1 MISAFANTWKVPE
14 LRDRILFTLALI
26 VIIRLGVH
34 ITLPG
39 VDASVIKAWL
49 DDLQKQD
56 PTSPTGGVTAL
67 LTVFSGG
74 GLQQAGIFAL
84 GIMPYI
90 SASIMVQ
97 LMTAVVPKLSRLAR
111 EDGGRQKIVQY
122 TRYITIGIAI
132 VQGFFVAKSLTA
144 PGNIP
149 YMAGIERFGELVPDP
164 SVGWMLLTVVT
175 IVAGTVLLMWIGDQ
189 ITEKGIGNGTSIIIT
204 VNIISALPGALIQA
218 WNYFVTGDGVSK
230 YNAIMMVVMIALLLI
245 VIAATIAI
253 TQAQRRIAVQYAKR
267 VVGRKQ
273 FGGQTQ
279 YLPLKVNYSGVMPI
293 IFASAV
299 LSLPPMMLQWFF
311 AGQGWSTKLYG
322 ELVGG
327 GTWYY
332 VLGGIGIFL
341 FSYFWVAMMFQPSQ
355 IAEDL
360 KRNGGYIPGVRPGK
374 PTADFLDFTMTR
386 LTFAGAVFLTLLFV
400 LPVAVGALVKLP
412 PGSLVLQFFG
422 GTSLLI
428 MVGVVL
434 DIMRQVET
442 QLLQRHYDGFLRKG
456 KLKGRYDR
464 LKQGSNAAPRTVI
477 VYLWTIVALLIVLAI
492 TAYVYNRANQPAKTT
507 PPSEQV
513 EKSDAQPSDA
523 SQEQSKS
530 SDVKT
535 SDAAAPATETASE
548 AQATDEGNA
557 SANGS
562 QEQQSAPPDESQPA
576 PTEPAPKS
584 QGSGE

>member
-1 MISAFANTWKVPE
+1 MISAFTNTWRIPE

-34 ITLPG
+34 LTLPG
-39 VDASVIKAWL
+39 VDATVIKAWL
-49 DDLQKQD
+49 DSLKNQD
-56 PTSPTGGVTAL
+56 PTTGGGITAL

-111 EDGGRQKIVQY
+111 EDGGRQKITQY
-122 TRYITIGIAI
+122 TRYLTIFIAL
-132 VQGFFVAKSLTA
+132 VQGFFVAKSLTH
-144 PGNIP
+144 PQNIP
-149 YMAGIERFGELVPDP
+149 YMKGIERFGNLVPDP
-164 SVGWMLLTVVT
+164 SITWMVLTVLT
-175 IVAGTVLLMWIGDQ
+175 IVAGTVLLLWIADQ

-218 WNYFVTGDGVSK
+218 WNFFVNSK
-230 YNAIMMVVMIALLLI
+230 DANAFNSIMMVVMIAMLLI

-279 YLPLKVNYSGVMPI
+279 YLPLKVNYAGVMPI

-311 AGQGWSTKLYG
+311 AGQGWATKLYG

-332 VLGGIGIFL
+332 ILGGVGIFL

-386 LTFAGAVFLTLLFV
+386 LTFAGAVFMVALFV
-400 LPVAVGALVKLP
+400 LPVLTGKMVGLP
-412 PGSLVLQFFG
+412 PSSLVLHFFG

-434 DIMRQVET
+434 DVMRQVET
-442 QLLQRHYDGFLRKG
+442 QLLQKHYDGFLRKG

-464 LKQGSNAAPRTVI
+464 LNQTSGAAPKTAI
-477 VYLWTIVALLIVLAI
+477 IYLWTVIAVLVVIGI
-492 TAYVYNRANQPAKTT
+492 TAYIYNSNR
-507 PPSEQV
+507 
-513 EKSDAQPSDA
+513 
-523 SQEQSKS
+523 
-530 SDVKT
+530 
-535 SDAAAPATETASE
+535 
-548 AQATDEGNA
+548 
-557 SANGS
+557 
-562 QEQQSAPPDESQPA
+562 
-576 PTEPAPKS
+576 
-584 QGSGE
+584 

>member
-1 MISAFANTWKVPE
+1 MISAFANTWKIPE

-39 VDASVIKAWL
+39 VDASVIKAYL
-49 DDLQKQD
+49 DSVQNAD
-56 PTSPTGGVTAL
+56 PTNPAGGITAML
-67 LTVFSGG
+67 QVFSGG

-111 EDGGRQKIVQY
+111 EDGGRQKITQY
-122 TRYITIGIAI
+122 TRYITIAIAL
-132 VQGFFVAKSLTA
+132 VQGFFVAKTLTD

-149 YMAGIERFGELVPDP
+149 YMQGIEKFGTLVPNPDI
-164 SVGWMLLTVVT
+164 WWFTLTIIT

-204 VNIISALPGALIQA
+204 VNIIAALPGALIQA
-218 WNYFVTGDGVSK
+218 WNYFVKGNSA
-230 YNAIMMVVMIALLLI
+230 YLSIMMVVMIALLLF
-245 VIAATIAI
+245 VIAATIAL

-279 YLPLKVNYSGVMPI
+279 YLPLKVNYAGVMPI
-293 IFASAV
+293 IFATAV

-311 AGQGWSTKLYG
+311 PDAAWAKNLYAQ
-322 ELVGG
+322 LSGG
-327 GTWYY
+327 GTGYY
-332 VLGGIGIFL
+332 ILGGVGIFL

-374 PTADFLDFTMTR
+374 PTADFLDFTMAR
-386 LTFAGAVFLTLLFV
+386 LTFAGAIFLAIVFV
-400 LPVAVGALVKLP
+400 LPVGVGKAVGLP

-434 DIMRQVET
+434 DVMRQVET
-442 QLLQRHYDGFLRKG
+442 QLLQKHYDGFLRKG

-464 LKQGSNAAPRTVI
+464 LANAGGGSAPKTAIVFLWVVI
-477 VYLWTIVALLIVLAI
+477 AIIIVVGGTIVI
-492 TAYVYNRANQPAKTT
+492 YNKTH
-507 PPSEQV
+507 
-513 EKSDAQPSDA
+513 
-523 SQEQSKS
+523 
-530 SDVKT
+530 
-535 SDAAAPATETASE
+535 
-548 AQATDEGNA
+548 
-557 SANGS
+557 
-562 QEQQSAPPDESQPA
+562 
-576 PTEPAPKS
+576 
-584 QGSGE
+584 

>member
-1 MISAFANTWKVPE
+1 MISAFANTWKIPE

-39 VDASVIKAWL
+39 VDATVIKAYL
-49 DDLQKQD
+49 DSVQNSD
-56 PTSPTGGVTAL
+56 PTNPTGGITAML
-67 LTVFSGG
+67 QVFSGG

-111 EDGGRQKIVQY
+111 EDGGRQKITQY
-122 TRYITIGIAI
+122 TRYITIAIAL
-132 VQGFFVAKSLTA
+132 VQGFFVAKTLTQ

-149 YMAGIERFGELVPDP
+149 YMQGIEKFGILVPNPDI
-164 SVGWMLLTVVT
+164 WWFTLTIIT

-204 VNIISALPGALIQA
+204 VNIIAALPGALIQA
-218 WNYFVTGDGVSK
+218 WNYFVKGNSA
-230 YNAIMMVVMIALLLI
+230 YLSIMMVVMIALLLF
-245 VIAATIAI
+245 VIAATIAL

-279 YLPLKVNYSGVMPI
+279 YLPLKVNYAGVMPI
-293 IFASAV
+293 IFATAV

-311 AGQGWSTKLYG
+311 PDSGWAKNLYA
-322 ELVGG
+322 ELSGG
-327 GTWYY
+327 GTGYY
-332 VLGGIGIFL
+332 ILGGVGIFL

-374 PTADFLDFTMTR
+374 PTADFLDFTMAR
-386 LTFAGAVFLTLLFV
+386 LTFAGAIFLAIVFV
-400 LPVAVGALVKLP
+400 LPVGVGKAVGLP

-434 DIMRQVET
+434 DVMRQVET
-442 QLLQRHYDGFLRKG
+442 QLLQKHYDGFLRKG

-464 LKQGSNAAPRTVI
+464 LANAGGGSAPKTAIVFLWVVI
-477 VYLWTIVALLIVLAI
+477 AIIIVVGGTIVI
-492 TAYVYNRANQPAKTT
+492 YNKTH
-507 PPSEQV
+507 
-513 EKSDAQPSDA
+513 
-523 SQEQSKS
+523 
-530 SDVKT
+530 
-535 SDAAAPATETASE
+535 
-548 AQATDEGNA
+548 
-557 SANGS
+557 
-562 QEQQSAPPDESQPA
+562 
-576 PTEPAPKS
+576 
-584 QGSGE
+584 

>member
-1 MISAFANTWKVPE
+1 MISAFASTWKIPE

-34 ITLPG
+34 ITIPG
-39 VDASVIKAWL
+39 VDASVIKEWL
-49 DDLQKQD
+49 DSQTKDA
-56 PTSPTGGVTAL
+56 TVGGGISAL

-74 GLQQAGIFAL
+74 GLQQAGVFAL

-111 EDGGRQKIVQY
+111 EDGGRQKITQY
-122 TRYITIGIAI
+122 TRYITIAIAL
-132 VQGFFVAKSLTA
+132 VQGFFVAKSLTN
-144 PGNIP
+144 PGSIP
-149 YMAGIERFGELVPDP
+149 YMQGIEQVGRPLVPNPDALW
-164 SVGWMLLTVVT
+164 VTLTVLT

-189 ITEKGIGNGTSIIIT
+189 ITEKGIGNGVSIIIT

-218 WNYFVTGDGVSK
+218 WNFFIPSQGAV
-230 YNAIMMVVMIALLLI
+230 NAFNAMWMVIMIALLLV
-245 VIAATIAI
+245 VIAGTIAI

-279 YLPLKVNYSGVMPI
+279 YLPLKVNYAGVMPI
-293 IFASAV
+293 IFATAV
-299 LSLPPMMLQWFF
+299 LSLPPLMLQWIP
-311 AGQGWSTKLYG
+311 GVSSQPWSVKLFNQ
-322 ELVGG
+322 LSGG
-327 GTWYY
+327 GALFYI
-332 VLGGIGIFL
+332 LGGIGIFL

-386 LTFAGAVFLTLLFV
+386 LTFAGAFFMV
-400 LPVAVGALVKLP
+400 LIFILPMITGHVVGLP

-434 DIMRQVET
+434 DVMRQVET
-442 QLLQRHYDGFLRKG
+442 QLLQKHYDGFLRKG

-464 LKQGSNAAPRTVI
+464 LSQTSGAAPKTAI
-477 VYLWTIVALLIVLAI
+477 VYLWTVIAVLVVIGI
-492 TAYVYNRANQPAKTT
+492 TAYIYN
-507 PPSEQV
+507 
-513 EKSDAQPSDA
+513 
-523 SQEQSKS
+523 S
-530 SDVKT
+530 SH
-535 SDAAAPATETASE
+535 
-548 AQATDEGNA
+548 
-557 SANGS
+557 
-562 QEQQSAPPDESQPA
+562 
-576 PTEPAPKS
+576 
-584 QGSGE
+584 

>member
-1 MISAFANTWKVPE
+1 MISAFANTWKIPE

-39 VDASVIKAWL
+39 VDATVIKAWM
-49 DDLQKQD
+49 DSIQKQD
-56 PTSPTGGVTAL
+56 PTSPSGGITAL

-97 LMTAVVPKLSRLAR
+97 LMTAIVPKLSRLAR
-111 EDGGRQKIVQY
+111 EDGGRQKITQY
-122 TRYITIGIAI
+122 TRYITIGIAL
-132 VQGFFVAKSLTA
+132 VQGFFVAKSLTN
-144 PGNIP
+144 PGKIP
-149 YMAGIERFGELVPDP
+149 YMSGIERFGNLVPDP
-164 SVGWMLLTVVT
+164 SAMWMILTVVT
-175 IVAGTVLLMWIGDQ
+175 IVAGTILLMWLGDQ

-204 VNIISALPGALIQA
+204 VNIISSLPGALIQA
-218 WNYFVTGDGVSK
+218 WKYFVTGDGGSFR
-230 YNAIMMVVMIALLLI
+230 AIMMVVMIALLLV

-279 YLPLKVNYSGVMPI
+279 YLPLKVNYAGVMPI

-311 AGQGWSTKLYG
+311 AGQGWATKIYG

-327 GTWYY
+327 GLWYY
-332 VLGGIGIFL
+332 ILGGIGIFL

-386 LTFAGAVFLTLLFV
+386 LTFAGAIFLTMLFV
-400 LPVAVGALVKLP
+400 LPVLTGKIVGLP
-412 PGSLVLQFFG
+412 PGSLVLHFFG

-434 DIMRQVET
+434 DVMRQVET
-442 QLLQRHYDGFLRKG
+442 QLLQKHYDGFLRKG

-464 LKQGSNAAPRTVI
+464 LAQGSNAAPRTAI
-477 VYLWTIVALLIVLAI
+477 VYLWTVIAVLVVVGI
-492 TAYVYNRANQPAKTT
+492 TAYIYN
-507 PPSEQV
+507 SV
-513 EKSDAQPSDA
+513 H
-523 SQEQSKS
+523 
-530 SDVKT
+530 
-535 SDAAAPATETASE
+535 
-548 AQATDEGNA
+548 
-557 SANGS
+557 
-562 QEQQSAPPDESQPA
+562 
-576 PTEPAPKS
+576 
-584 QGSGE
+584 

>member
-1 MISAFANTWKVPE
+1 MISAFTNTWRIPE

-34 ITLPG
+34 LTLPG
-39 VDASVIKAWL
+39 VDATVIKAWL
-49 DDLQKQD
+49 DSLKNQD
-56 PTSPTGGVTAL
+56 PTTGGGITAL

-111 EDGGRQKIVQY
+111 EDGGRQKITQY
-122 TRYITIGIAI
+122 TRYLTIFIAL
-132 VQGFFVAKSLTA
+132 VQGFFVAKSLTN
-144 PGNIP
+144 PGHIP
-149 YMAGIERFGELVPDP
+149 YMQGIERFGNLVPDP
-164 SVGWMLLTVVT
+164 SITWMALTVLT
-175 IVAGTVLLMWIGDQ
+175 IVAGTVLLLWIADQ

-218 WNYFVTGDGVSK
+218 WNFFVNSK
-230 YNAIMMVVMIALLLI
+230 DANAFNSIMMVVMIAMLLI

-279 YLPLKVNYSGVMPI
+279 YLPLKVNYAGVMPI

-311 AGQGWSTKLYG
+311 AGQGWATKLYG

-332 VLGGIGIFL
+332 ILGGVGIFL

-386 LTFAGAVFLTLLFV
+386 LTFAGAVFMVALFV
-400 LPVAVGALVKLP
+400 LPVLTGKMVGLP
-412 PGSLVLQFFG
+412 PSSLVLHFFG

-434 DIMRQVET
+434 DVMRQVET
-442 QLLQRHYDGFLRKG
+442 QLLQKHYDGFLRKG

-464 LKQGSNAAPRTVI
+464 LNQTSGAAPKTAI
-477 VYLWTIVALLIVLAI
+477 IYLWTVIAVLVVIGI
-492 TAYVYNRANQPAKTT
+492 TAYIYNSNR
-507 PPSEQV
+507 
-513 EKSDAQPSDA
+513 
-523 SQEQSKS
+523 
-530 SDVKT
+530 
-535 SDAAAPATETASE
+535 
-548 AQATDEGNA
+548 
-557 SANGS
+557 
-562 QEQQSAPPDESQPA
+562 
-576 PTEPAPKS
+576 
-584 QGSGE
+584 

>member
-1 MISAFANTWKVPE
+1 MISAFANTWKIPE

-39 VDASVIKAWL
+39 VDATVIKEWL
-49 DDLQKQD
+49 DSVQKQD
-56 PTSPTGGVTAL
+56 PKSAGGGISAL
-67 LTVFSGG
+67 LQVFSGG

-90 SASIMVQ
+90 SSSIMVQ

-111 EDGGRQKIVQY
+111 EDGGRQKITQY

-132 VQGFFVAKSLTA
+132 VQGFFVAKSLMN
-144 PGNIP
+144 PKSIP
-149 YMAGIERFGELVPDP
+149 YMAGIEKIGRPLVPDP
-164 SVGWMLLTVVT
+164 SFLWMGLTVLT
-175 IVAGTVLLMWIGDQ
+175 IVAGTVLLLWIADQ

-204 VNIISALPGALIQA
+204 VNIISGLPGALIGA
-218 WNYFVTGDGVSK
+218 WKYFTEGDSPWQSV
-230 YNAIMMVVMIALLLI
+230 MMVVMIALLLA
-245 VIAATIAI
+245 VIAGTIAI

-279 YLPLKVNYSGVMPI
+279 YLPLKVNYAGVMPV
-293 IFASAV
+293 IFATAI
-299 LSLPPMMLQWFF
+299 LSLPPIMLQMIPSV
-311 AGQGWSTKLYG
+311 ASQGWAVKLSG
-322 ELVGG
+322 QLAQGG
-327 GTWYY
+327 VWFYI
-332 VLGGIGIFL
+332 LGGIGIFL

-386 LTFAGAVFLTLLFV
+386 LTFAGAMFLAVLFV
-400 LPVAVGALVKLP
+400 LPVVTGHLVGLP
-412 PGSLVLQFFG
+412 PGSLILHFFG

-434 DIMRQVET
+434 DVMRQVET
-442 QLLQRHYDGFLRKG
+442 QLLQKHYDGFLRKG

-464 LKQGSNAAPRTVI
+464 LNQSGGAAPRTAI
-477 VYLWTIVALLIVLAI
+477 VYLWTVIAVLIVVGI
-492 TAYVYNRANQPAKTT
+492 TAAIYNR
-507 PPSEQV
+507 V
-513 EKSDAQPSDA
+513 H
-523 SQEQSKS
+523 
-530 SDVKT
+530 
-535 SDAAAPATETASE
+535 
-548 AQATDEGNA
+548 
-557 SANGS
+557 
-562 QEQQSAPPDESQPA
+562 
-576 PTEPAPKS
+576 
-584 QGSGE
+584 

>member
-1 MISAFANTWKVPE
+1 MISAFTNTWRIPE

-34 ITLPG
+34 LTLPG
-39 VDASVIKAWL
+39 VDATVIKAWL
-49 DDLQKQD
+49 DSLKNQD
-56 PTSPTGGVTAL
+56 PTTGGGITAL

-111 EDGGRQKIVQY
+111 EDGGRQKITQY
-122 TRYITIGIAI
+122 TRYLTIFIAL
-132 VQGFFVAKSLTA
+132 VQGFFVAKSLTH
-144 PGNIP
+144 PQNIP
-149 YMAGIERFGELVPDP
+149 YMKGIERFGNLVPDP
-164 SVGWMLLTVVT
+164 SITWMALTVLT
-175 IVAGTVLLMWIGDQ
+175 IVAGTVLLLWIADQ

-218 WNYFVTGDGVSK
+218 WNFFVNSK
-230 YNAIMMVVMIALLLI
+230 DANAFNSIMMVVMIAMLLI

-279 YLPLKVNYSGVMPI
+279 YLPLKVNYAGVMPI

-311 AGQGWSTKLYG
+311 AGQGWATKLYG

-332 VLGGIGIFL
+332 ILGGVGIFL

-386 LTFAGAVFLTLLFV
+386 LTFAGAVFMVALFV
-400 LPVAVGALVKLP
+400 LPVLTGKMVGLP
-412 PGSLVLQFFG
+412 PGSLVLHFFG

-434 DIMRQVET
+434 DVMRQVET
-442 QLLQRHYDGFLRKG
+442 QLLQKHYDGFLRKG

-464 LKQGSNAAPRTVI
+464 LNQTSGAAPKTAI
-477 VYLWTIVALLIVLAI
+477 IYLWTVIAVLIVFGI
-492 TAYVYNRANQPAKTT
+492 TAWIYQH
-507 PPSEQV
+507 
-513 EKSDAQPSDA
+513 
-523 SQEQSKS
+523 
-530 SDVKT
+530 
-535 SDAAAPATETASE
+535 
-548 AQATDEGNA
+548 
-557 SANGS
+557 
-562 QEQQSAPPDESQPA
+562 
-576 PTEPAPKS
+576 
-584 QGSGE
+584 

>member
-1 MISAFANTWKVPE
+1 MISAFVNTWKIPE
-14 LRDRILFTLALI
+14 LRDRILFTLALV

-39 VDASVIKAWL
+39 VDAGVIKAWTDSL
-49 DDLQKQD
+49 KNQD
-56 PTSPTGGVTAL
+56 ATSGGGISAL

-111 EDGGRQKIVQY
+111 EDGGRQKITQY
-122 TRYITIGIAI
+122 TRYITIAIAL
-132 VQGFFVAKSLTA
+132 VQGFFVAKSLTN
-144 PGNIP
+144 PESLP
-149 YMAGIERFGELVPDP
+149 YMQGIEKFGNLVPNPD
-164 SVGWMLLTVVT
+164 VTWMILTVIT

-189 ITEKGIGNGTSIIIT
+189 ITEKGIGNGTSIIIM
-204 VNIISALPGALIQA
+204 VNIISALPGALLQA
-218 WNYFVTGDGVSK
+218 WRYFVTDGGTPFRS
-230 YNAIMMVVMIALLLI
+230 IMMVVMIVLLLA

-279 YLPLKVNYSGVMPI
+279 YLPLKVNYAGVMPI

-299 LSLPPMMLQWFF
+299 LSLPPLMLQYIPGV
-311 AGQGWSTKLYG
+311 AGTPWATTLYN
-322 ELVGG
+322 ELVSGV
-327 GTWYY
+327 WHY

-386 LTFAGAVFLTLLFV
+386 LTFAGAIFLAVLFV
-400 LPVAVGALVKLP
+400 LPVLTGQVVGLP

-442 QLLQRHYDGFLRKG
+442 QLLQKHYDGFLRKG

-464 LKQGSNAAPRTVI
+464 LSQNSGAAPRTAI
-477 VYLWTIVALLIVLAI
+477 VYLWVVIAILIVVGI
-492 TAYVYNRANQPAKTT
+492 TAYFYNPGA
-507 PPSEQV
+507 
-513 EKSDAQPSDA
+513 
-523 SQEQSKS
+523 
-530 SDVKT
+530 
-535 SDAAAPATETASE
+535 
-548 AQATDEGNA
+548 
-557 SANGS
+557 
-562 QEQQSAPPDESQPA
+562 
-576 PTEPAPKS
+576 
-584 QGSGE
+584 

>member
-1 MISAFANTWKVPE
+1 MISAFASTWKIPE

-39 VDASVIKAWL
+39 VDANVIQAWL
-49 DDLQKQD
+49 DDMQKQD
-56 PTSPTGGVTAL
+56 PTSPTGGITAL
-67 LTVFSGG
+67 LNVFAGG

-111 EDGGRQKIVQY
+111 EDGGRQKITQY
-122 TRYITIGIAI
+122 TRYITIGIAL
-132 VQGFFVAKSLTA
+132 VQGFFVDKSLTN
-144 PGNIP
+144 PGPIP
-149 YMAGIERFGELVPDP
+149 YMSGIERFGDLVPDP
-164 SVGWMLLTVVT
+164 SFTWMALTVLT

-218 WNYFVTGDGVSK
+218 WKYFVTGSDVSPFR
-230 YNAIMMVVMIALLLI
+230 AVMMVVMIAMLLV
-245 VIAATIAI
+245 VIAATVAI
-253 TQAQRRIAVQYAKR
+253 TQGQRRIAVQYAKR
-267 VVGRKQ
+267 VIGRKQ

-279 YLPLKVNYSGVMPI
+279 YLPLKVNYAGVMPI
-293 IFASAV
+293 IFATAV

-311 AGQGWSTKLYG
+311 AGQAWATQIYG

-332 VLGGIGIFL
+332 LLGGIGIFL

-386 LTFAGAVFLTLLFV
+386 LTFAGAIFLTALFV
-400 LPVAVGALVKLP
+400 LPVFVGYLVGLP

-434 DIMRQVET
+434 DVMRQVET
-442 QLLQRHYDGFLRKG
+442 QLLQKHYDGFLRKG
-456 KLKGRYDR
+456 RIKGRYDR
-464 LKQGSNAAPRTVI
+464 LQQGSKAAPRTAI
-477 VYLWTIVALLIVLAI
+477 VYLWTVIAVLIVIGI
-492 TAYVYNRANQPAKTT
+492 TAYIYQRIH
-507 PPSEQV
+507 
-513 EKSDAQPSDA
+513 
-523 SQEQSKS
+523 
-530 SDVKT
+530 
-535 SDAAAPATETASE
+535 
-548 AQATDEGNA
+548 
-557 SANGS
+557 
-562 QEQQSAPPDESQPA
+562 
-576 PTEPAPKS
+576 
-584 QGSGE
+584 

>member
-1 MISAFANTWKVPE
+1 MISAFANTWKIPE
-14 LRDRILFTLALI
+14 LRDRILFTLALV

-39 VDASVIKAWL
+39 VDATVIKAWL
-49 DDLQKQD
+49 DSMQKQD
-56 PTSPTGGVTAL
+56 PTDPLGGINAL
-67 LTVFSGG
+67 LMVFSGG

-90 SASIMVQ
+90 SASIMMQ

-111 EDGGRQKIVQY
+111 EDGGRQKITQY
-122 TRYITIGIAI
+122 TRYITIAIAL
-132 VQGFFVAKSLTA
+132 VQGFFVARSLTD

-149 YMAGIERFGELVPDP
+149 YMSGIEKFGTLVPDP
-164 SVGWMLLTVVT
+164 SGTWVALTVLT

-189 ITEKGIGNGTSIIIT
+189 ITEKGIGNGISIIIT

-218 WNYFVTGDGVSK
+218 WNYFVTGDGVSPFRS
-230 YNAIMMVVMIALLLI
+230 IMMVVMIALLLI
-245 VIAATIAI
+245 VIAATISI

-279 YLPLKVNYSGVMPI
+279 YLPLKVNYAGVMPI

-311 AGQGWSTKLYG
+311 AGQPWATRLYG

-332 VLGGIGIFL
+332 ILGGIGIFL

-374 PTADFLDFTMTR
+374 PTSDFLDFTMTR
-386 LTFAGAVFLTLLFV
+386 LTFAGAIFLAILFV
-400 LPVAVGALVKLP
+400 LPVGVGALVGLP

-434 DIMRQVET
+434 DVMRQVET
-442 QLLQRHYDGFLRKG
+442 QLLQKHYDGFLRKG
-456 KLKGRYDR
+456 KIKGRYDR
-464 LKQGSNAAPRTVI
+464 LNKNTGAAPRTAI
-477 VYLWTIVALLIVLAI
+477 VYLWTVIAVLIVIGI
-492 TAYVYNRANQPAKTT
+492 TAYIYN
-507 PPSEQV
+507 
-513 EKSDAQPSDA
+513 
-523 SQEQSKS
+523 
-530 SDVKT
+530 T
-535 SDAAAPATETASE
+535 SHV
-548 AQATDEGNA
+548 
-557 SANGS
+557 
-562 QEQQSAPPDESQPA
+562 
-576 PTEPAPKS
+576 
-584 QGSGE
+584 

>member
-1 MISAFANTWKVPE
+1 MISAFTNTWKIPE

-39 VDASVIKAWL
+39 VDGTVIKAWL
-49 DDLQKQD
+49 DDLQAQD
-56 PTSPTGGVTAL
+56 PKNPAGGVTAL

-97 LMTAVVPKLSRLAR
+97 LMSAVVPKLSRLAR
-111 EDGGRQKIVQY
+111 EDGGRQKINQY
-122 TRYITIGIAI
+122 TRYITIGIAL
-132 VQGFFVAKSLTA
+132 VQGFFVAKSLTN
-144 PGNIP
+144 PGKIP
-149 YMAGIERFGELVPDP
+149 YMSGIERFGKLVPDP
-164 SVGWMLLTVVT
+164 SLLWMFLTVTT
-175 IVAGTVLLMWIGDQ
+175 IVAGCVLLLWIADQ
-189 ITEKGIGNGTSIIIT
+189 ITDRGIGNGSSIIIT
-204 VNIISALPGALIQA
+204 VNIISSLPGALIQA
-218 WNYFVTGDGVSK
+218 WKYFVTGDGGPFRS
-230 YNAIMMVVMIALLLI
+230 IMMVVMIALLL
-245 VIAATIAI
+245 VVVAATIAI

-279 YLPLKVNYSGVMPI
+279 YLPLKVNYAGVMPI
-293 IFASAV
+293 IFATAV

-311 AGQGWSTKLYG
+311 SGQAWATKLYG
-322 ELVGG
+322 ELAGG
-327 GTWYY
+327 GLWYY

-386 LTFAGAVFLTLLFV
+386 LTFAGAIFLTLIFV
-400 LPVAVGALVKLP
+400 LPVGVGKLVGLP
-412 PGSLVLQFFG
+412 PGSLVLHFFG

-434 DIMRQVET
+434 DVMRQVET
-442 QLLQRHYDGFLRKG
+442 QLLQKHYDGFLRKG

-464 LKQGSNAAPRTVI
+464 LNQGGNAAPRTAI
-477 VYLWTIVALLIVLAI
+477 VYLWTVIAILIVVGI
-492 TAYVYNRANQPAKTT
+492 TAYIYN
-507 PPSEQV
+507 SLHH
-513 EKSDAQPSDA
+513 
-523 SQEQSKS
+523 
-530 SDVKT
+530 
-535 SDAAAPATETASE
+535 
-548 AQATDEGNA
+548 
-557 SANGS
+557 
-562 QEQQSAPPDESQPA
+562 
-576 PTEPAPKS
+576 
-584 QGSGE
+584 

>member
-1 MISAFANTWKVPE
+1 MISAFASTWKIPE

-39 VDASVIKAWL
+39 VDANVIDAWL
-49 DDLQKQD
+49 DDMQKQD
-56 PTSPTGGVTAL
+56 PTSPTGGITAL
-67 LTVFSGG
+67 LNVFAGG

-111 EDGGRQKIVQY
+111 EDGGRQKITQY
-122 TRYITIGIAI
+122 TRYITIGIAL
-132 VQGFFVAKSLTA
+132 VQGFFVAKSLTD
-144 PGNIP
+144 PRSIP
-149 YMAGIERFGELVPDP
+149 YMSGIERFGDLVPDP
-164 SVGWMLLTVVT
+164 SFSWMALTVIT

-218 WNYFVTGDGVSK
+218 WKYFVTGDDVSPFRSV
-230 YNAIMMVVMIALLLI
+230 MMVVMIAMLLV
-245 VIAATIAI
+245 VIAATVAI
-253 TQAQRRIAVQYAKR
+253 TQGQRRIAVQYAKR

-293 IFASAV
+293 IFATAV

-311 AGQGWSTKLYG
+311 AGQGWATELYG
-322 ELVGG
+322 QLVGG

-332 VLGGIGIFL
+332 ILGGIGIFL

-386 LTFAGAVFLTLLFV
+386 LTFAGAIFLTALFV
-400 LPVAVGALVKLP
+400 LPVFVGYLVKLP

-434 DIMRQVET
+434 DVMRQVET
-442 QLLQRHYDGFLRKG
+442 QLLQKHYDGFLRKG
-456 KLKGRYDR
+456 RIKGRYDR
-464 LKQGSNAAPRTVI
+464 LQQGHKGAPRTAV
-477 VYLWTIVALLIVLAI
+477 VYLWTVIAVLIVIGI
-492 TAYVYNRANQPAKTT
+492 TAYIYKD
-507 PPSEQV
+507 SH
-513 EKSDAQPSDA
+513 
-523 SQEQSKS
+523 
-530 SDVKT
+530 
-535 SDAAAPATETASE
+535 
-548 AQATDEGNA
+548 
-557 SANGS
+557 
-562 QEQQSAPPDESQPA
+562 
-576 PTEPAPKS
+576 
-584 QGSGE
+584 

>member
-1 MISAFANTWKVPE
+1 MISAFKDTWNIPE
-14 LRDRILFTLALI
+14 LRYRILFTLALI

-39 VDASVIKAWL
+39 VDATVIKAWM
-49 DDLQKQD
+49 DDLKNQD
-56 PTSPTGGVTAL
+56 PTNPAGGIGAM

-97 LMTAVVPKLSRLAR
+97 LMTSIIPRLSRLAR
-111 EDGGRQKIVQY
+111 EDDGRQKITQY
-122 TRYITIGIAI
+122 TRYITIFIAVIQGI
-132 VQGFFVAKSLTA
+132 FVTKTLMN

-149 YMAGIERFGELVPDP
+149 YMKGIEHFGKLVPNPDLT
-164 SVGWMLLTVVT
+164 WMVLTVIT

-189 ITEKGIGNGTSIIIT
+189 MTEKGIGNGTSIIIT

-218 WNYFVTGDGVSK
+218 WKYFVTGQ
-230 YNAIMMVVMIALLLI
+230 NMRPIMMVVMIALLLF
-245 VIAATIAI
+245 VIAATISI

-279 YLPLKVNYSGVMPI
+279 YLPLKVNYAGVMPI

-299 LSLPPMMLQWFF
+299 LSLPPIMLQWFF
-311 AGQGWSTKLYG
+311 AREAWATKLYS
-322 ELVGG
+322 EFVRG

-386 LTFAGAVFLTLLFV
+386 LTFAGAIFLTLLFV
-400 LPVAVGALVKLP
+400 LQPLTAMVVGLP
-412 PGSLVLQFFG
+412 TGSLILQFFG

-434 DIMRQVET
+434 DVMRQVET
-442 QLLQRHYDGFLRKG
+442 QLLQKHYDGFLRKG

-464 LKQGSNAAPRTVI
+464 LKQGSAPASHTAL
-477 VYLWTIVALLIVLAI
+477 VYLWTVIAVLIVI
-492 TAYVYNRANQPAKTT
+492 GVTAYFYQ
-507 PPSEQV
+507 
-513 EKSDAQPSDA
+513 
-523 SQEQSKS
+523 
-530 SDVKT
+530 
-535 SDAAAPATETASE
+535 
-548 AQATDEGNA
+548 
-557 SANGS
+557 
-562 QEQQSAPPDESQPA
+562 
-576 PTEPAPKS
+576 
-584 QGSGE
+584 

>member
-1 MISAFANTWKVPE
+1 MISAFANTWKIPE

-34 ITLPG
+34 ITIPG

-49 DDLQKQD
+49 DDMQKQD
-56 PTSPTGGVTAL
+56 PTNPAGGINAL
-67 LTVFSGG
+67 LMVFSGG

-111 EDGGRQKIVQY
+111 EDGGRQKITQY

-132 VQGFFVAKSLTA
+132 VQGFFVARSLTA

-149 YMAGIERFGELVPDP
+149 YMSGIERFGTLVPDP
-164 SVGWMLLTVVT
+164 SALWMVLTVIT
-175 IVAGTVLLMWIGDQ
+175 IVAGTILLMWIGDQ

-218 WNYFVTGDGVSK
+218 WKYFVTGDADSFK
-230 YNAIMMVVMIALLLI
+230 AIMMVVMIALLLV
-245 VIAATIAI
+245 VIAATVAI

-279 YLPLKVNYSGVMPI
+279 YLPLKVNYAGVMPI

-311 AGQGWSTKLYG
+311 AGQGWATKLYG
-322 ELVGG
+322 QLVGG

-332 VLGGIGIFL
+332 ILGGIGIFL

-386 LTFAGAVFLTLLFV
+386 LTFAGAIFLTFLFV
-400 LPVAVGALVKLP
+400 LPVGVGALVGLP

-434 DIMRQVET
+434 DVMRQVET
-442 QLLQRHYDGFLRKG
+442 QLLQKHYDGFLRKG

-464 LKQGSNAAPRTVI
+464 LQQGSNAAPRTAI
-477 VYLWTIVALLIVLAI
+477 VYLWTVIAVLVVVAI
-492 TAYVYNRANQPAKTT
+492 TAYIYN
-507 PPSEQV
+507 SV
-513 EKSDAQPSDA
+513 H
-523 SQEQSKS
+523 
-530 SDVKT
+530 
-535 SDAAAPATETASE
+535 
-548 AQATDEGNA
+548 
-557 SANGS
+557 
-562 QEQQSAPPDESQPA
+562 
-576 PTEPAPKS
+576 
-584 QGSGE
+584 

>member
-1 MISAFANTWKVPE
+1 MISAFANTWKIPE

-39 VDASVIKAWL
+39 VDGTVIAAWL
-49 DDLQKQD
+49 KDLQKQD

-74 GLQQAGIFAL
+74 GLQQAGILAL

-111 EDGGRQKIVQY
+111 EDGGRQKINQY

-132 VQGFFVAKSLTA
+132 VQGFFVAKSLTN

-149 YMAGIERFGELVPDP
+149 YMSGIERFGKLVPDP
-164 SVGWMLLTVVT
+164 SMLWMILTVIT
-175 IVAGTVLLMWIGDQ
+175 IVAGCVLLLWIADQ
-189 ITEKGIGNGTSIIIT
+189 ITERGIGNGSSIIIT

-218 WNYFVTGDGVSK
+218 WKYFVSGDASPFK
-230 YNAIMMVVMIALLLI
+230 SIMMVVMIVLLLV

-311 AGQGWSTKLYG
+311 SGQGWATKLYG

-332 VLGGIGIFL
+332 ILGGIGIFL

-386 LTFAGAVFLTLLFV
+386 LTFAGAIFLTLLFV
-400 LPVAVGALVKLP
+400 LPVLVGALVGLP

-434 DIMRQVET
+434 DVMRQVET
-442 QLLQRHYDGFLRKG
+442 QLLQKHYDGFLRKG

-464 LKQGSNAAPRTVI
+464 LNQGGNAAPRTAI
-477 VYLWTIVALLIVLAI
+477 VYLWTVIAILVVVGI
-492 TAYVYNRANQPAKTT
+492 TAYIYN
-507 PPSEQV
+507 S
-513 EKSDAQPSDA
+513 
-523 SQEQSKS
+523 
-530 SDVKT
+530 VKH
-535 SDAAAPATETASE
+535 
-548 AQATDEGNA
+548 
-557 SANGS
+557 
-562 QEQQSAPPDESQPA
+562 
-576 PTEPAPKS
+576 
-584 QGSGE
+584 